1 MGSASAPP
9 RNATSKMQPT
19 GMTPRELSENDDLAT
34 SLVLDP
40 FLGFTTHKMN
50 IRYRPLKANK
60 EELKTIVED
69 FVRTQAYEKAYMK
82 ILCGEWMPRTLHK
95 NKQQTSRL
103 REHVSFDFI
112 IVIIYS
118 FTVIHYSF

>member
-103 REHVSFDFI
+103 REHVSF
-112 IVIIYS
+112 VIT
-118 FTVIHYSF
+118 FCLVL